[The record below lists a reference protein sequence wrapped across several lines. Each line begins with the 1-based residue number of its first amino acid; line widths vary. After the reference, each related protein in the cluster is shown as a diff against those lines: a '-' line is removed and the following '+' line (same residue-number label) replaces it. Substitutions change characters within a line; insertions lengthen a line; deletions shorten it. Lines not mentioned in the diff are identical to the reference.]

1 MNNQNGTFT
10 DATANIPQNWPTSNT
25 WVKWIEAGD
34 FNGDGFIDIVCT
46 AHFGSSPKLYFNNGN
61 AVFTDASDRLNLP
74 NTSGLVSTRVADY
87 DNDGAPEI
95 AFLDYNNKIIIA
107 KKIQNYV
114 LNTNSFTTNQIK
126 DIDVYPNPFSSNFSI
141 KIPKNENFKFLTIFD
156 TLGKKIYSITTFQ
169 ENFSIDHLSKGMYI
183 LNIETDKHKY
193 SKKIIKI

>member
-1 MNNQNGTFT
+1 MG
-10 DATANIPQNWPTSNT
+10 
-25 WVKWIEAGD
+25 KWIEAGD

-46 AHFGSSPKLYFNNGN
+46 EHFGISPKLYFNNGN
-61 AVFTDASDRLNLP
+61 ALFTDASDRLNLP

-141 KIPKNENFKFLTIFD
+141 KIPEKENFKFLTIFD
-156 TLGKKIYSITTFQ
+156 VLGKKIYSTTTFQ
-169 ENFSIDHLSKGMYI
+169 ENFSIDYLSKGMYI